1 MKKKYPVI
9 CCLMAVA
16 ILSGCVSMDK
26 NKAIVYLQSAT
37 ASQIGLGSSDEVTVS
52 SVAYGE
58 KNALGGQPVS
68 YRATTGKGRTFD
80 CKATL
85 MDGTILTEASVT
97 SPSCTPVSV
106 HK

>member
-1 MKKKYPVI
+1 MRKLIFVT
-9 CCLMAVA
+9 LFASVF
-16 ILSGCVSMDK
+16 LSGCVSMDK
-26 NKAIVYLQSAT
+26 NKAIVYLQAAT

-52 SVAYGE
+52 SVSYGE
-58 KNALGGQPVS
+58 KNVLGGQPVS

-97 SPSCTPVSV
+97 SPSCTPISV